1 MQYTL
6 EKIYLGTVLEID
18 PVKTFECGQC
28 FRWNADENG
37 DYYGVSRGR
46 AAKIVREDDE
56 VYIIT
61 TRKDYEAVWRDYL
74 DMETD
79 YESIR
84 LGFDGGEY
92 LRRCAEFGAGIR
104 ILRQERWEALCSF
117 IISQCN
123 NIPRIKGI
131 VEKLCTAYGEP
142 IEFEGRVFYSFP
154 SAETIAALEPEEL
167 GHIRSGYRADYI
179 VGAARAVAKGEIDLE
194 ALAAADCDTA
204 MKGLLSLNGV
214 GVKVANCALLFGL
227 GHMEAFPIDVWMKR
241 ALKEHFAPD
250 FDPKTLGAYAGLAQ
264 QYIFYYARSGEKE
277 NG

>member
-1 MQYTL
+1 MQEGY
-6 EKIYLGTVLEID
+6 EKIYLGSAREID

-28 FRWNADENG
+28 FRWNADEQG
-37 DYYGVSRGR
+37 DYFGVAFGK
-46 AAKIVREDDE
+46 AAKLERRGDE
-56 VYIIT
+56 VYIICET
-61 TRKDYEAVWRDYL
+61 GDYEAIWRDYL
-74 DMETD
+74 DMERD

-92 LRRCAEFGAGIR
+92 LARCAEFGAGIR

-131 VEKLCTAYGEP
+131 VEKLCLNFGEKHS
-142 IEFEGRVFYSFP
+142 FMGREYHSFP
-154 SAETIAALEPEEL
+154 SAETLAALEPEDL
-167 GHIRSGYRADYI
+167 AVLRAGYRAPYI
-179 VGAARAVAKGEIDLE
+179 INAARSVASGETDLE
-194 ALAAADCDTA
+194 YLAAADQATA

-214 GVKVANCALLFGL
+214 GAKVANCALLFGL
-227 GHMEAFPIDVWMKR
+227 GHLEAFPIDVWMKR

-250 FDPKTLGAYAGLAQ
+250 FDPASLGEYAGLAQ
-264 QYIFYYARSGEKE
+264 QYIFYYARSGD

>member
-1 MQYTL
+1 MQEREL
-6 EKIYLGTVLEID
+6 KKIHLGTLLEID

-28 FRWNADENG
+28 FRWNADERG
-37 DYYGVSRGR
+37 DYWGVARGR
-46 AAKIVREDDE
+46 AAKVIVEDDK

-61 TRKDYEAVWRDYL
+61 SQEDYNSIWRDYL
-74 DMETD
+74 DMERD

-84 LGFDGGEY
+84 LGFNGGEY
-92 LRRCAEFGAGIR
+92 LDRCKEFGAGIR

-131 VEKLCTAYGEP
+131 VEKLCRGWGER
-142 IEFEGRVFYSFP
+142 IEFEGREFYSFP
-154 SAETIAALEPEEL
+154 SPETIAALEKEDLAP
-167 GHIRSGYRADYI
+167 IRSGYRAEYI
-179 VGAARAVAKGEIDLE
+179 VTAAKAIVSGELDLD
-194 ALAAADCDTA
+194 ALAAADASTA
-204 MKGLLSLNGV
+204 LRGLLSIKGV

-250 FDPKTLGAYAGLAQ
+250 FDPKSLGNYAGLAQ
-264 QYIFYYARSGEKE
+264 QYIFYYARSGEGK
-277 NG
+277 